1 MKGPKATTVEE
12 YLSRQPK
19 EVRAA
24 FERIRRT
31 VKNVAPDATERI
43 SYGMPTFF
51 VEKALLGYAA
61 HTDHCSIFPW
71 SGLTL
76 RAFRNELN
84 GFSTSAGT
92 VRFTTD
98 HQIPATLLKQIVTAR
113 LAEIR
118 TGMTRNDVK
127 RSANALPDGL
137 SAPAAR
143 ALSGAKITSL
153 KDLRNWKEA
162 DLAKLHGIG
171 PKALKGL
178 RVALKNAGMSYKK

>member
-31 VKNVAPDATERI
+31 VKKVAPDATERI

-51 VEKALLGYAA
+51 VEKALLGYASQA
-61 HTDHCSIFPW
+61 AHCSIFPW

-76 RAFRNELN
+76 KGFRDELKD
-84 GFSTSAGT
+84 FSTSAGT
-92 VRFTTD
+92 VRFTPD
-98 HQIPATLLKQIVTAR
+98 HPIPVKLLERIIAAR

-118 TGMTRNDVK
+118 TGMTRDDVK
-127 RSANALPDGL
+127 RSAYALPKGL
-137 SAPAAR
+137 SAPAER
-143 ALSGAKITSL
+143 ALSGARILTL
-153 KDLRNWKEA
+153 KDLKKWREA
-162 DLAKLHGIG
+162 EVAALHGLG
-171 PKALKGL
+171 PKTLKALSAALKS
-178 RVALKNAGMSYKK
+178 AGMSYRK